1 MSRNIYW
8 WTVFAVLLGNP
19 LNALAADDTDLQ
31 AIRDQIQQLKQS
43 DEQRIMQ
50 LEQRLQQA
58 EANSQ
63 QAESAAAQAQAAAQQ
78 PVRSSVGPSSEN
90 SFNPA
95 MALILSGT
103 YGQLQQDPA
112 IPATGFATSPNN
124 TLYTKGFSLEES
136 EISIAANIDPQFRG
150 VGTFA
155 LEPNGGISVENG
167 FVQTSAL
174 DNGLNLKFGRF
185 FSGLGYLNEQHQHVW
200 DFVDQ
205 PLVYRV
211 LWDNQF
217 ADDGLQLKWLAPI
230 DMFVEIG
237 GELGRGLGF
246 PGTNQNK
253 NGAGSGV
260 LFAHI
265 GDDIGIEQSWRA
277 GVSLQETRRE
287 NAVSDNV
294 PDLPGTPGGVSNSF
308 TGDSQTAGLDFVWK
322 YSPNGNIRERYLKVQ
337 SEYFRSKENGLL
349 TYDTALGGANLTDSY
364 TVTQSGWYLQSV
376 YQFMPTWRTGL
387 RYDRLDPGTASVGAS
402 IAGDVISNYAFNP
415 SRLTWMADYNPSEF
429 TRIRL
434 QLAHDESRQ
443 GLTDNQLFVQY
454 IMSLGAHGA
463 HQY

>member
-8 WTVFAVLLGNP
+8 FTAIAVMLGNP
-19 LNALAADDTDLQ
+19 LNARAADDTDLQ
-31 AIRDQIQQLKQS
+31 SVGEQIQQLKQS
-43 DEQRIMQ
+43 NMK
-50 LEQRLQQA
+50 LEQRLQQV
-58 EANSQ
+58 EN
-63 QAESAAAQAQAAAQQ
+63 AASQAQT
-78 PVRSSVGPSSEN
+78 RSSAGPSNVN

-95 MALILSGT
+95 VAMILSGT
-103 YGQLQQDPA
+103 YEQLKQDPA
-112 IPATGFATSPNN
+112 IPVTGFEMNANN
-124 TLYTKGFSLEES
+124 TGYVRGFSLQES
-136 EISIAANIDPQFRG
+136 ELSISANIDPEFSG
-150 VGTFA
+150 VGTFSLA
-155 LEPNGGISVENG
+155 PEGGISVENG

-174 DNGLNLKFGRF
+174 GNGLNLKFGRF
-185 FSGLGYLNEQHQHVW
+185 FSGLGYLNEQHSHVW

-211 LWDNQF
+211 LWDNQYG
-217 ADDGLQLKWLAPI
+217 DDGLQLKWLAPT
-230 DMFVEIG
+230 DMFFEVG

-246 PGTNQNK
+246 PGTDRDK
-253 NGAGSGV
+253 NGAGAGV

-265 GDDIGIEQSWRA
+265 GDDIGIEHSWRA
-277 GVSLQETRRE
+277 GISLQESRRVD
-287 NAVSDNV
+287 AVSDGV

-337 SEYFRSKENGLL
+337 SEYFRSHENGTL
-349 TYDTALGGANLTDSY
+349 TYDIAVPPAASGPTSGSY

-402 IAGDVISNYAFNP
+402 IATDVISDYSFNP
-415 SRLTWMADYNPSEF
+415 SRLTWMVDYNPSEF
-429 TRIRL
+429 SRIRL

-443 GLTDNQLFVQY
+443 GLTDNQMFVQY